1 MKKVVIPVERL
12 IMQADAAK
20 RAEYVRNLIRPLK
33 DTHEDILNFKMY
45 FKSYNP
51 LPGIINGPEEKG
63 GKIYISIY
71 HFMEYNGINPELYYT
86 LNIGLYF
93 YENITKDVISC
104 FYTNYPH
111 KIDKYDYEIIK
122 RNQHIFKNFLK

>member
-1 MKKVVIPVERL
+1 MKKVVIPVKRL
-12 IMQADAAK
+12 MMQADAAK

-33 DTHEDILNFKMY
+33 DTKGDILSFDMY
-45 FKSYNP
+45 FDKYTT
-51 LPGIINGPEEKG
+51 LPGIINRPEEKD